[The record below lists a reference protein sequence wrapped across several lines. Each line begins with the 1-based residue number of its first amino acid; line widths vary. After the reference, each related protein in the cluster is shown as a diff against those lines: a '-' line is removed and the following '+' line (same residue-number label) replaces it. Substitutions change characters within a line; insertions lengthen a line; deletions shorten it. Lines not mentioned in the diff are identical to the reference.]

1 MFKWIKETFFPTR
14 KVKVAVK
21 PQSAKALKSAK
32 VRYTKAELNKMTRK
46 ELEAYGRVFGFE
58 VDKRLTKDKIV
69 KQVASLKPRRK

>member
-1 MFKWIKETFFPTR
+1 MNK
-14 KVKVAVK
+14 
-21 PQSAKALKSAK
+21 
-32 VRYTKAELNKMTRK
+32 TKTELNKMTKK